1 MQPLFCSLS
10 SQPQRAKRSNSSVAM
25 AQQGESAGY
34 YSGAPQQPQQAYNQ
48 GQYGQQRY
56 GQQAPMNY
64 GQQPPQYGNNYA
76 PPQGPPPPQHPQQ
89 QNGYTE
95 MNYGEKP
102 NFEQAFKIER
112 PKYNDWWAG
121 LLLIAVFLG
130 YVAVSGLAIR
140 GYCELKIRESI
151 CASTNSPSAKYWLQ
165 WRHLWR
171 PK

>member
-1 MQPLFCSLS
+1 
-10 SQPQRAKRSNSSVAM
+10 M

-48 GQYGQQRY
+48 GQYGQQQY

>member
-1 MQPLFCSLS
+1 
-10 SQPQRAKRSNSSVAM
+10 M

-34 YSGAPQQPQQAYNQ
+34 YSGAPQEPQQTYRQ
-48 GQYGQQRY
+48 GQYDQQQYGQQP
-56 GQQAPMNY
+56 PMNY

-76 PPQGPPPPQHPQQ
+76 PPQGPPPAQHPQQ

-102 NFEQAFKIER
+102 NFDQAFKIER

-130 YVAVSGLAIR
+130 YIAVSGLAIR
-140 GYCELKIRESI
+140 GYCELKQRDG
-151 CASTNSPSAKYWLQ
+151 
-165 WRHLWR
+165 HLR
-171 PK
+171 KH